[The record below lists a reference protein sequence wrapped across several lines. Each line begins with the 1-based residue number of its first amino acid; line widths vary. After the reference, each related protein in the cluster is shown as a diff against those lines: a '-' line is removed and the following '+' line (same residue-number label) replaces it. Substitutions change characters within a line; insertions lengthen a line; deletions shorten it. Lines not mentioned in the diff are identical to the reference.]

1 MVPLGNAHVSGAWN
15 WPAAQ
20 RERYANYLEDPE
32 HLIAVTPSANRSKGA
47 RGPDGWKP
55 DDRPYWCRY
64 AIDWIRIKDAWD
76 LTVTSQEHRALVEMI
91 NTCANPRRLT
101 VSLQTETAPTPVPA
115 MNAVSPTP
123 KRRTYSSYDDAQAAG
138 ERHVQ
143 GSKGD
148 GKGFPKWMV
157 LAARDG
163 EGDGVVCEE

>member
-1 MVPLGNAHVSGAWN
+1 
-15 WPAAQ
+15 
-20 RERYANYLEDPE
+20 
-32 HLIAVTPSANRSKGA
+32 
-47 RGPDGWKP
+47 
-55 DDRPYWCRY
+55 
-64 AIDWIRIKDAWD
+64 
-76 LTVTSQEHRALVEMI
+76 MI